1 MQRETKIIAF
11 DIGMSLF
18 GLIGSAYNLWLQR
31 QHAEAP
37 NLSPFSVRQAV
48 SGALWAVLFTY
59 ADDHDVGGV
68 RQSRKRLL
76 LFMLGWNLLIQKIDP
91 EIDWS
96 FSLGSAFG
104 SLAYRFWFGIVRPIP
119 EPRLN
124 YSGFLRRRR

>member
-1 MQRETKIIAF
+1 MQRETKILVLEIGVLLF
-11 DIGMSLF
+11 GIIGM
-18 GLIGSAYNLWLQR
+18 ICNLWLQ
-31 QHAEAP
+31 HKDDEAP
-37 NLSPFSVRQAV
+37 ELSPFSVRQAV
-48 SGALWAVLFTY
+48 SGAISAVALTY
-59 ADDHDVGGV
+59 IDDHDVGGV
-68 RQSRKRLL
+68 RRSCKRLV
-76 LFMLGWNLLIQKIDP
+76 LFMFGWNLLIQKIDP